1 MLEFFLKGGPLMW
14 PLLGCSIVAMTVI
27 IERAIFWIK
36 EARSR
41 DTKVMHRVLHLVEH
55 GLYEEAKTAGEKSQD
70 YLIRIFISSIPHQ
83 HLSLEGALEMSA
95 LKEINRMK
103 QYLPVLDT
111 IITVSPLLG
120 ILGTVAGIFSSFNV
134 LGQSAILSPDTVAR
148 GIAEA
153 IITTIAGLGI
163 AIPTLI
169 AYNYFCSKVEKA
181 GTQIEAAL
189 SNFKIIYQK
198 GKNRK
203 NEGAAVS

>member
-41 DTKVMHRVLHLVEH
+41 DTKIMHRVLHLVEH
-55 GLYEEAKTAGEKSQD
+55 GLYEEAKTAGEKSKD
-70 YLIRIFISSIPHQ
+70 YLIRIFLLSIPHQ

-181 GTQIEAAL
+181 ATEIEAAL

-198 GKNRK
+198 GKNRQ
-203 NEGAAVS
+203 NETVAVS